1 MKKKKDPV
9 VSPDQIQTMKML
21 HIYASYFYSSWFISY
36 KTTKKKGGSF
46 QKSHLKYLQGYNSD
60 YEFWSGRH

>member
-1 MKKKKDPV
+1 MIQLKSKEKVQKWKKKKKDPV

-46 QKSHLKYLQGYNSD
+46 
-60 YEFWSGRH
+60 

>member
-1 MKKKKDPV
+1 MIQLKSKEKVQKWKKKKKKDPV

-46 QKSHLKYLQGYNSD
+46 
-60 YEFWSGRH
+60 

>member
-1 MKKKKDPV
+1 MIQLKSKEKVQKWKKKKKDPV

-36 KTTKKKGGSF
+36 KTTKKKEVLF
-46 QKSHLKYLQGYNSD
+46 RKAT
-60 YEFWSGRH
+60 

>member
-1 MKKKKDPV
+1 MKKKKKDPV

-36 KTTKKKGGSF
+36 KTTKKKEVLF
-46 QKSHLKYLQGYNSD
+46 RKAT
-60 YEFWSGRH
+60 

>member
-1 MKKKKDPV
+1 MIQLKSKEKVQKWKKRKDPV

-21 HIYASYFYSSWFISY
+21 HTYASYFYSSWFISY

-46 QKSHLKYLQGYNSD
+46 
-60 YEFWSGRH
+60 

>member
-1 MKKKKDPV
+1 MKKKKKDPV

-36 KTTKKKGGSF
+36 KTTKKKRRFFLEKPPKIST
-46 QKSHLKYLQGYNSD
+46 
-60 YEFWSGRH
+60 RI